1 MYMYM
6 CTSIINFFP
15 PPIFTITNVHVP
27 SPLSSY
33 PPLCTYYL
41 LVLLLLLLVLLL
53 LSLLSYIATMLKSQ
67 DYRIV
72 VTAIQMANI
81 LILKLPEIFLVY
93 FHREGVM
100 HALELLK
107 SLPLKVC
114 TCSMY
119 IVHVCII
126 VQCTYMCVYV
136 HLCMYVLY
144 MYVYN
149 YVHVYVHVCTCIYIC
164 TVRMYVCTNV
174 YTYVCMYI
182 CMYIHVHV
190 LYYVL
195 LGYQHTKET
204 RTS

>member
-41 LVLLLLLLVLLL
+41 LLLLLLVLVLLL

-107 SLPLKVC
+107 NLPLKVC

-204 RTS
+204 